1 MERHLIFMG
10 WKTNCYD
17 GNATQ
22 SNLQIQYN
30 PYKNSNGLFCKNGKT
45 NSNSHE
51 ITTQQQK
58 ANNQFINGQ
67 RT

>member
-22 SNLQIQYN
+22 SNLQIQCNLYQN
-30 PYKNSNGLFCKNGKT
+30 PRGLFCRNVKAYLKINMELKRI
-45 NSNSHE
+45 SNS
-51 ITTQQQK
+51 Q
-58 ANNQFINGQ
+58 NNLEKEK
-67 RT
+67 